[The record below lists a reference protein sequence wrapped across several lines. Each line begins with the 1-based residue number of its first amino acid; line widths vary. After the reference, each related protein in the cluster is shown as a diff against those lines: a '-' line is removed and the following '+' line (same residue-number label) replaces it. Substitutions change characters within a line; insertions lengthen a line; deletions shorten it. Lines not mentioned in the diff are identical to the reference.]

1 MILPLATG
9 CLEYA
14 GPGRGSGGPVILPLA
29 ILLLA
34 TLSPALAIY
43 ADTVHVVTERG
54 NVFSSRDVGGAAGTS
69 MVDGLGVSSRLIH
82 HGQQSTLVHA
92 SASSGLTGTEV
103 SARPYVQVPS
113 DAPFAFLT
121 SDSQALP
128 VPRFYR
134 SYSLSGGSLSAPP
147 ELPNILGYS
156 AARTLSGSAAA
167 SQSDGISISG
177 EGRLILRLEPVQ
189 GQAVVS
195 GRLSEGTTA
204 RLAFSP
210 YDLTALPYE
219 AGRGFL
225 IYSCACDP
233 GPSSLSAESGSVP
246 DSERSG
252 TFEYDRQI
260 KAEWYVGKCCRLRYA
275 TEASERISAESALAV
290 LPANARGYLVVT
302 GDRTEPAHLTLDDI
316 RRPWAS
322 HFRTHY
328 DTVGNFAFRLY
339 DTLPAK
345 SGVSFSSNFEQR
357 MAVPP
362 GAYLVVD
369 SAGGSSTIR
378 AEAAGDGPALRI
390 SGAPPDTG
398 YRVERAGTTLAAGLS
413 SAAGEISVP
422 AFGGGALPGT
432 GGMLHLYD
440 SPTYVRQGE
449 RARGTVVFDALN
461 GQVIPLQDGYRD
473 RLYVAHAYAKVPV
486 TGGADIS
493 GVSLDGKVGLP
504 YLSGRYGDGDSI
516 MVPVVPAHSTMR
528 MDVNGVPVS
537 LDVADVLGGT
547 GLKIADPVTSSVSIE
562 KPGAFVS
569 AVEATAGAVSYL
581 VAHSD
586 GTAKAHVRASVSGTS
601 EITNTR
607 TYQAAPPPPPPPA
620 PRDPLTTWLRVYVNG
635 EPVRVGGSYEVRV
648 FFSDSP
654 VESHE
659 SGVGPSASY
668 HTSRFSYPE
677 IDIFE
682 TVSVPVKESDFVEFY
697 FYSRVRAEGSAPPP
711 APGLD
716 EIRRDGR
723 AEAVSVLKHA
733 SIQAG
738 M

>member
-1 MILPLATG
+1 MTPIL
-9 CLEYA
+9 
-14 GPGRGSGGPVILPLA
+14 

-34 TLSPALAIY
+34 SAALAAH

-54 NVFSSRDVGGAAGTS
+54 NVFSSAGGAPGTS
-69 MVDGLGVSSRLIH
+69 VMDGLGISSRLVH
-82 HGQQSTLVHA
+82 HDGQGSLVHA
-92 SASSGLTGTEV
+92 SAGSGLAGTEV
-103 SARPYVQVPS
+103 SARPYVRVPA
-113 DAPFAFLT
+113 DAPFAFLA

-134 SYSLSGGSLSAPP
+134 SYSMSGGSLSAPT
-147 ELPNILGYS
+147 ELPNVLSYS
-156 AARTLSGSAAA
+156 AARTLSGSAVA
-167 SQSDGISISG
+167 SQSDGISVSG
-177 EGRLILRLEPVQ
+177 EGRIVLRLEPVS

-233 GPSSLSAESGSVP
+233 GPSSLSVESGSAP

-252 TFEYDRQI
+252 AFEYDRKI
-260 KAEWYVGKCCRLRYA
+260 KAEWYVGKCCRLRYT
-275 TEASERISAESALAV
+275 TEASERVSAESALAV
-290 LPANARGYLVVT
+290 LPANARGYLVVA
-302 GDRTEPAHLTLDDI
+302 GDRTEPEHLTLEDI

-322 HFRTHY
+322 HFRTHH

-345 SGVSFSSNFEQR
+345 SGASFSGSFEQR
-357 MAVPP
+357 AAVPP

-369 SAGGSSTIR
+369 SAGGSSAVR
-378 AEAAGDGPALRI
+378 AEAAGDGPALHV
-390 SGAPPDTG
+390 SGAPPGKG
-398 YRVERAGTTLAAGLS
+398 YRVERGGATLAAGLS
-413 SAAGEISVP
+413 SAAGEISVA

-432 GGMLHLYD
+432 GGTLRLYD

-449 RARGTVVFDALN
+449 RASGTVVFDALN
-461 GQVIPLQDGYRD
+461 GQVVQLQDGHRD

-493 GVSLDGKVGLP
+493 NVSLDGEVDLP
-504 YLSGRYGDGDSI
+504 YLSGRYEDGDSV
-516 MVPVVPAHSTMR
+516 MVPVVPARGTIR
-528 MDVNGVPVS
+528 MNVNGAPAS

-547 GLKIADPVTSSVSIE
+547 GLKIADPATSSVSVE
-562 KPGAFVS
+562 RPGAFVS
-569 AVEATAGAVSYL
+569 SVEATAGAVSYL

-635 EPVRVGGSYEVRV
+635 EPVRVGGSYEARV

-654 VESHE
+654 AESHE
-659 SGVGPSASY
+659 SGAGPSSSY

-711 APGLD
+711 VPGLD